1 MANILRSIN
10 LSTRVLLVVLALFVA
25 SIWGLAARVAA
36 VLQTDLENV
45 VSAPMSAT
53 VGYVA
58 ADIDTKLRLRIRLLN
73 EIAAS
78 ITPDILADPAKLQRL
93 LDQRR
98 VSSALFPNGLG
109 VTNTEGIA
117 IAEFPRSA
125 GRLGG
130 SFRDRDYFQEIMAGA
145 KLAIGRPVTGHFAKR
160 ALVGIAVPLHDASGN
175 VAGVLIGPV
184 FPSDPNLFGLLE
196 QTKIGNSGY
205 LLVISLR
212 DGVVVSATDKSQ
224 ILRPLSAP
232 GVNALL
238 DRRRQGFEGMGHAVN
253 PRGVDVLSV
262 SRNIR
267 TTGWMVISAISTE
280 EAFAPIA
287 SIKQQIYLTALL
299 LSLLVMA
306 VLYFVLKRQL
316 APLQAATTAMRRMTE
331 GTAAFAPLPAG
342 GDDEIGRLVESFNQ
356 LVAERGRL
364 EETLQHREQH
374 ARALLDA
381 MPIAI
386 GHADTAER
394 ITFAN
399 HLYRI
404 SYCGGSDP
412 IGRTVR
418 EAVGEEIYAFVEPY
432 MQRALAGENI
442 QFERVY
448 AGDDGLIVA
457 RSLRY
462 VPDRDAAGEV
472 VGYFA
477 LIEDSSKRKQAE
489 AAWRESEERLGM
501 VVESLAE
508 GVVVYDAQCR
518 ILSANQAA
526 QRILGLS
533 ANEII
538 GQTSIDPRWRTIRED
553 GTDWPGDLHAS
564 MQTLRTGEPQT
575 GVIMG
580 VHKPD
585 GTLTWLSINSRILP
599 GLDASRT
606 RGVVT
611 SFTDVTRHKS
621 AEARQRLAASVFDHA
636 AEAIMITDRNNEI
649 ISVNRAFSEIT
660 GYSEQEVIGKNPRL
674 RNFSMQDPSFY
685 KNMWE
690 SIREKGR
697 WSGEIWDRRRNGD
710 AFCQYLSIST
720 VRDENGEIANHCSM
734 FTDITERKNAESAL
748 QRLNAELEQRV
759 VERTQALE
767 QANREMQSFSYSIS
781 HDLRAPL
788 RAIDGFSK
796 IVLAGSAG
804 KFDQETIDNLG
815 RIAAAAERMGW
826 LIDDLLK
833 LSQVSRTE
841 LRRQAVN
848 LSQIAGEVA
857 KNLAQVPP
865 ERQVEV
871 LIAPDMMV
879 DADQGLIQIV
889 LENLIGNAWKFT
901 SRTDGAKIEVGQ
913 QERDGEMICFVR
925 DNGAGFDMRYA
936 GKLFGA
942 FQRLHTQREF
952 EGTGIGLSIVQ
963 RIVVKHGGRTWA
975 EAKSG
980 AGATLYF
987 TLAQGTRAV

>member
-45 VSAPMSAT
+45 VSAHMSAT

-78 ITPDILADPAKLQRL
+78 ITPDILADPAKIQRL

-212 DGVVVSATDKSQ
+212 DGVIVSATDKSQ

-364 EETLQHREQH
+364 EDTLRHREQH

-432 MQRALAGENI
+432 MQRALAGEDI

-477 LIEDSSKRKQAE
+477 LIEDSSKRKRAE
-489 AAWRESEERLGM
+489 A
-501 VVESLAE
+501 
-508 GVVVYDAQCR
+508 
-518 ILSANQAA
+518 
-526 QRILGLS
+526 
-533 ANEII
+533 
-538 GQTSIDPRWRTIRED
+538 
-553 GTDWPGDLHAS
+553 
-564 MQTLRTGEPQT
+564 
-575 GVIMG
+575 
-580 VHKPD
+580 
-585 GTLTWLSINSRILP
+585 
-599 GLDASRT
+599 
-606 RGVVT
+606 
-611 SFTDVTRHKS
+611 
-621 AEARQRLAASVFDHA
+621 
-636 AEAIMITDRNNEI
+636 
-649 ISVNRAFSEIT
+649 
-660 GYSEQEVIGKNPRL
+660 
-674 RNFSMQDPSFY
+674 
-685 KNMWE
+685 
-690 SIREKGR
+690 
-697 WSGEIWDRRRNGD
+697 
-710 AFCQYLSIST
+710 
-720 VRDENGEIANHCSM
+720 
-734 FTDITERKNAESAL
+734 AL

-815 RIAAAAERMGW
+815 RIAAAAERMGR

-901 SRTDGAKIEVGQ
+901 SRTDDAKIEVGQ

-975 EAKSG
+975 EAKPG